1 MEGQPVTTNP
11 VLIMLINMTIVFAV
25 LIVIG
30 VLIEVIHQLDPT
42 KVKKAAPAPA
52 PAPVPAPAPAPKPQP
67 AAAPAPVVDAAAA
80 AMEEKTVRAVITAA
94 LMASGYKAFDIV
106 SIRRMD

>member
-52 PAPVPAPAPAPKPQP
+52 PVPAPKPQP
-67 AAAPAPVVDAAAA
+67 AAAPAPAPVVDAAAA

>member
-52 PAPVPAPAPAPKPQP
+52 PAPVPRPQP
-67 AAAPAPVVDAAAA
+67 AAAPAPAPVVDAAAA